1 MPSMPESN
9 GNGQSNDQQNDAAP
23 DAAPSKDESGAVSEP
38 AAALLSDTLLSPAE
52 ATSGNAVVRTIA
64 DTRAVDTFSFE
75 GFTSGLADAT
85 GGVYTE
91 YTSEDFVEKLLQIV
105 VSATVTPQVTVGTTN
120 EFHTGDTVH
129 FNASVVT
136 DESNPVIGYDWNFGI
151 GTPSGEFDQ
160 TTESGDVDMVFDEP
174 GTYTVTVT
182 VRTQSGI
189 SGRGSHTIV
198 VTDRVPT
205 TTFSST
211 VTLAS
216 GRTPTFTLPVLPG
229 TEAYGTLTFDNGEQ
243 TKTVPGEG
251 TWSISMDGNLITAV
265 FTPEEGYTGSAP
277 TPQTY
282 LLSDAFG
289 DTVNGRL
296 TVVYK

>member
-1 MPSMPESN
+1 M
-9 GNGQSNDQQNDAAP
+9 ATT
-23 DAAPSKDESGAVSEP
+23 KTTISGTTGWTHRP
-38 AAALLSDTLLSPAE
+38 RTSPAPCPSRPSTAAGYAASPVE

-64 DTRAVDTFSFE
+64 DTRAVDTSSFE

-91 YTSEDFVEKLLQIV
+91 YTSEDFIEKLLQIV
-105 VSATVTPQVTVGTTN
+105 VSA
-120 EFHTGDTVH
+120 
-129 FNASVVT
+129 
-136 DESNPVIGYDWNFGI
+136 
-151 GTPSGEFDQ
+151 
-160 TTESGDVDMVFDEP
+160 
-174 GTYTVTVT
+174 TVT

-205 TTFSST
+205 TTFSGT

-229 TEAYGTLTFDNGEQ
+229 TEAYGTLTFDTGEQ

>member
-1 MPSMPESN
+1 M
-9 GNGQSNDQQNDAAP
+9 
-23 DAAPSKDESGAVSEP
+23 
-38 AAALLSDTLLSPAE
+38 
-52 ATSGNAVVRTIA
+52 
-64 DTRAVDTFSFE
+64 
-75 GFTSGLADAT
+75 
-85 GGVYTE
+85 
-91 YTSEDFVEKLLQIV
+91 
-105 VSATVTPQVTVGTTN
+105 
-120 EFHTGDTVH
+120 H

-160 TTESGDVDMVFDEP
+160 TTESGNVDMVFDEP

-205 TTFSST
+205 TTFSGT